1 MTHHT
6 GSTVPIGGSDGC
18 PGGLQ
23 KVSFETII
31 DRNFVEICYLT
42 ALHWLAARAISI
54 RTAST
59 AQLWTAKAMLHRHFT
74 TPERAESCLMW
85 DMVREALTIQSW
97 SVARRRASFRI
108 SSHQICTLEVSRP
121 DRRPRHCAN
130 QMNTLMVVAC
140 VLRCKWN
147 CLRPPNVPD
156 KVFGYGNASG
166 RWSVEQLMCCHGLSF

>member
-1 MTHHT
+1 M
-6 GSTVPIGGSDGC
+6 SRWLAKSE
-18 PGGLQ
+18 
-23 KVSFETII
+23 FETII

-85 DMVREALTIQSW
+85 DMVREALTIQSR

-108 SSHQICTLEVSRP
+108 SSHQICTLEVAFCVRP
-121 DRRPRHCAN
+121 QFALAEHKIKKTTVPMWGRGEWDRLRSAN
-130 QMNTLMVVAC
+130 VS
-140 VLRCKWN
+140 
-147 CLRPPNVPD
+147 D
-156 KVFGYGNASG
+156 KVFGNGNASRG
-166 RWSVEQLMCCHGLSF
+166 RCGRIACCVSTP